1 MQPSFYVSAFARG
14 IVVLVE
20 DYQLKLLDRLIIKNQ
35 FFQKISFSFQVCY
48 LIDLLTWNILYIYN
62 FLKTTKLISSYFSK
76 KYHFI
81 KVDSF
86 KLYISIIKSETPTL
100 SLHLP
105 KSYISQ
111 VNLIC
116 ILCCHCL
123 YHFSSFSGS
132 HFESIMVNS
141 QRLRIDTCY
150 FYLGKLIH
158 FRIKMPLLIG
168 DLSWYFW
175 KWQLAYL
182 EYLCDIELSRI
193 YFQISLFLGKNLC
206 FTELSTQIHWNTRL
220 AAFDVFHMFTQFF

>member
-1 MQPSFYVSAFARG
+1 MKH
-14 IVVLVE
+14 IV
-20 DYQLKLLDRLIIKNQ
+20 
-35 FFQKISFSFQVCY
+35 
-48 LIDLLTWNILYIYN
+48 YIYN
-62 FLKTTKLISSYFSK
+62 FLKTKKLISSYFSK
-76 KYHFI
+76 KYPFI

-86 KLYISIIKSETPTL
+86 KLSISIIKSEIPTL
-100 SLHLP
+100 PLHLP

-123 YHFSSFSGS
+123 HHFSSFSGS

-158 FRIKMPLLIG
+158 FRIKMPLLINH
-168 DLSWYFW
+168 LSWYFW

-193 YFQISLFLGKNLC
+193 DFQVSLFFREKL
-206 FTELSTQIHWNTRL
+206 
-220 AAFDVFHMFTQFF
+220 VFY

>member
-1 MQPSFYVSAFARG
+1 M
-14 IVVLVE
+14 
-20 DYQLKLLDRLIIKNQ
+20 
-35 FFQKISFSFQVCY
+35 
-48 LIDLLTWNILYIYN
+48 YIYN
-62 FLKTTKLISSYFSK
+62 FLKTTKLISSNFSK
-76 KYHFI
+76 KYHFR

-123 YHFSSFSGS
+123 HHFSNFSGS
-132 HFESIMVNS
+132 HFESIMVNL
-141 QRLRIDTCY
+141 QRLRIDNCY

-206 FTELSTQIHWNTRL
+206 FTELSTQIH
-220 AAFDVFHMFTQFF
+220 

>member
-1 MQPSFYVSAFARG
+1 M
-14 IVVLVE
+14 
-20 DYQLKLLDRLIIKNQ
+20 
-35 FFQKISFSFQVCY
+35 
-48 LIDLLTWNILYIYN
+48 YIYN

-76 KYHFI
+76 KYHFR

-123 YHFSSFSGS
+123 HHFSSFSGS

-158 FRIKMPLLIG
+158 FRIKMPLLMAIFQG
-168 DLSWYFW
+168 IFGNGNLLIWSGCFW
-175 KWQLAYL
+175 CFSYVYTILL
-182 EYLCDIELSRI
+182 
-193 YFQISLFLGKNLC
+193 ISLSCRCLKNVIHQIYSKNEWLLLSVT
-206 FTELSTQIHWNTRL
+206 FTLKLELVFVFKNT
-220 AAFDVFHMFTQFF
+220 FSSSFQEEHTFF

>member
-1 MQPSFYVSAFARG
+1 M
-14 IVVLVE
+14 
-20 DYQLKLLDRLIIKNQ
+20 
-35 FFQKISFSFQVCY
+35 
-48 LIDLLTWNILYIYN
+48 
-62 FLKTTKLISSYFSK
+62 KLISSYFSK
-76 KYHFI
+76 KYHFR

-123 YHFSSFSGS
+123 HHFSSFSVS

-168 DLSWYFW
+168 NLSWYFW

-193 YFQISLFLGKNLC
+193 YFQISLLCREELVFYWIKYTNSLKYKVGCFWCFSYVYTILLISLSYRCLKNVIHQIYSKNEWLLLSVT
-206 FTELSTQIHWNTRL
+206 FTLKLELVFVFKNTFSSSFQEEHR
-220 AAFDVFHMFTQFF
+220 FF